1 MRFRTHLIALAVAA
15 VLPVLP
21 GTVRA
26 DTSLSADEIVGL
38 EVEGALGEELGQI
51 AAVNES
57 PQGETTLLVEAS
69 GMLDVGHA
77 FFTVRKSELSPGEE
91 EDVLVYPRTAADV
104 IRHIRKD
111 RQVAGH
117 QAPARARHA
126 DRQVAERP
134 E

>member
-1 MRFRTHLIALAVAA
+1 MRFRSHLIALTVAA
-15 VLPVLP
+15 ALPFLP

-26 DTSLSADEIVGL
+26 ETSLPADQLVGL

-51 AAVNES
+51 AAVNQT

-69 GMLDVGHA
+69 GMLDIGHA

-91 EDVLVYPRTAADV
+91 EDVLVYPKTAADV
-104 IRHIRKD
+104 IRHIRKE
-111 RQVAGH
+111 RQVAEH
-117 QAPARARHA
+117 KVPARPA

-134 E
+134 D